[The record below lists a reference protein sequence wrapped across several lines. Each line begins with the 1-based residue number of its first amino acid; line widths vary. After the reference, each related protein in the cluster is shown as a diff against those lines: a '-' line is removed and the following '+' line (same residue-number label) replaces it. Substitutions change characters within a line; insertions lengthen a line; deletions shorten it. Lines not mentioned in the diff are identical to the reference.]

1 MGADGG
7 TIPTRCE
14 LVKTRQKPEQ
24 KDKDSVRIYKWQYC
38 NLTQQPL
45 TRPIV
50 SCELGRLY
58 NKEAI
63 IEKLLENKSGNQEN
77 GDKLMPEAS
86 ADHIKSLK
94 DVKELQLADNPAY
107 DKKSKGGSSVGGE
120 GFVDRKISPYICPVT
135 GLEMN
140 GRFKFVYDWSNGKVM
155 SERALKMVNNDKTI
169 QIAEENLIILN
180 TEEKSE
186 EAEMMIT
193 KMEARRARA
202 KALKKAAK
210 ESKRKHDKSN
220 EGAAGKIES
229 NIVQTHSDSSAS
241 SSSNLNKHSSSE
253 NGESESKRAKISF
266 SSQKASGL
274 NKVTA
279 STLTQSKHEKGST
292 KSSVQ
297 ADATKSEVFKSL
309 FSSHESAKNK
319 PKGHWVTFDPRYN

>member
-45 TRPIV
+45 IRPIV
-50 SCELGRLY
+50 ACELGRLY

-63 IEKLLENKSGNQEN
+63 IEKLLEDKSGNQAN
-77 GDKLMPEAS
+77 GDKLIPEAS
-86 ADHIKSLK
+86 ADHINSLK

-107 DKKSKGGSSVGGE
+107 DRKSKGGSSVGGE
-120 GFVDRKISPYICPVT
+120 GFIDRKVPPYICPVT

-140 GRFKFVYDWSNGKVM
+140 GRFKFVFDWSNGKVM

-169 QIAEENLIILN
+169 QISEENLIILN
-180 TEEKSE
+180 PEEKSE
-186 EAEMMIT
+186 EAEMMVT

-210 ESKRKHDKSN
+210 EAKRKHDKSDV
-220 EGAAGKIES
+220 AAVSKTEL
-229 NIVQTHSDSSAS
+229 NNVPTNSSAQLPSNSNKPS
-241 SSSNLNKHSSSE
+241 SLA
-253 NGESESKRAKISF
+253 NGESESKRTKISF
-266 SSQKASGL
+266 TSQKGANG
-274 NKVTA
+274 TA
-279 STLTQSKHEKGST
+279 NATAKRKTEKEIS

-297 ADATKSEVFKSL
+297 ADATKSEVYKSL
-309 FSSHESAKNK
+309 FSSHKSAENK
-319 PKGHWVTFDPRYN
+319 PTGHWITFDPRYN